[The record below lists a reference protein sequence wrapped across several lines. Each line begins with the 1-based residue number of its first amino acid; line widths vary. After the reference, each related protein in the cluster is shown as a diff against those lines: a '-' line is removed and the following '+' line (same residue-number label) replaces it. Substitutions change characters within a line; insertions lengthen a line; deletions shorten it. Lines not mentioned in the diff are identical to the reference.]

1 MKFLHIADVH
11 LGMENY
17 GRINPS
23 TGMHTRLEDFIKC
36 FSFAIDTAIEEKV
49 DLVIFAGDAY
59 KNSNPNPTHQR
70 EFARQIYRLSEADI
84 PVVLINGNHDNPVSF
99 GKATSID
106 IFGTLNVPGS
116 RVVNEPELFSIE
128 TKSGPVQ
135 VFGLPWPTKNL
146 FLTKEECKDLTDVE
160 ITEQIQIRTI
170 GKIKEFAKLIKPDI
184 PAIFAA
190 HLAVAEATYSGSE
203 RSVLIGSD
211 PVFPAQILAQ
221 KEFNYVA
228 LGHIHKFQDLN
239 PDNGIPVVYPGSIE
253 RINFGEEKED
263 KGFCIV
269 NIENGK
275 ATYEFIKVP
284 ARNFITIDININKDQ
299 DPTTT
304 LLAEIE
310 KQNLDGSIVRISYTM
325 PEEATNPIDFAKINT
340 ALEGAFMTANISEKT
355 KPTERVQR
363 AEVTEDLGM
372 LEALDKYIGSI
383 PELAPIAE
391 EMEAKA
397 QELEKELKDR
407 EDKK

>member
-239 PDNGIPVVYPGSIE
+239 PDSDIPVVYPGSIE

-263 KGFCIV
+263 KGFCMV

-275 ATYEFIKVP
+275 TSYEFIKVP
-284 ARNFITIDININKDQ
+284 ARKFITIDINITKDQ

-310 KQNLDGSIVRISYTM
+310 KQNLPGSIVRISYTM

-372 LEALDKYIGSI
+372 LEALDKYIESI
-383 PELAPIAE
+383 LELASIAE
-391 EMEAKA
+391 EMKSKA
-397 QELEKELKDR
+397 QKLEKELKDK

>member
-1 MKFLHIADVH
+1 MKFLHLADVH

-59 KNSNPNPTHQR
+59 KNSTPNPTHQR
-70 EFARQIYRLSEADI
+70 EFARQIYKLSEAEI

-99 GKATSID
+99 GRATSLD

-116 RVVNEPELFSIE
+116 RIVNEPGLLNIE

-135 VFGLPWPTKNL
+135 VFGLPWPNKNL
-146 FLTKEECKDLTDVE
+146 FLTKEEYKDLTDVE
-160 ITEQIQIRTI
+160 IVEQIQIRATE
-170 GKIKEFAKLIKPDI
+170 KIREFAKLAKPNI
-184 PAIFAA
+184 PTIFAA

-211 PVFPAQILAQ
+211 PVFPAQMLAQ

-239 PDNGIPVVYPGSIE
+239 PDSDIPVVYPGSIE

-263 KGFCIV
+263 KGFCMV

-275 ATYEFIKVP
+275 TTYEFVKVP
-284 ARNFITIDININKDQ
+284 ARNFITIDINIPKDQ
-299 DPTTT
+299 DPTTA
-304 LLAEIE
+304 LLTEIE
-310 KQNLDGSIVRISYTM
+310 KRNLPGAIVRISYTM
-325 PEEATNPIDFAKINT
+325 PEEATNPIDFSKINT
-340 ALEGAFMTANISEKT
+340 ALEGAFMTANISEKS

-372 LEALDKYIGSI
+372 MEALEKYIESI
-383 PELAPIAE
+383 PELVPLARE
-391 EMEAKA
+391 LTNKA
-397 QELEKELKDR
+397 QKLEQKLENNQR
-407 EDKK
+407 RM